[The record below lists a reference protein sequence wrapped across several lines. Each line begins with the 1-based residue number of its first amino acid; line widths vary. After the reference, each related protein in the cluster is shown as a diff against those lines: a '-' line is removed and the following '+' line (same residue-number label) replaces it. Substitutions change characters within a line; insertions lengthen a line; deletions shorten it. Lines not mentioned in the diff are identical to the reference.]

1 MNKTYRSVWNA
12 VTNTWTAAAETAK
25 SHSKGSARAARQA
38 VIAIALG
45 GAAIGGAAAAETC
58 TTEDGSSGTVDAAGV
73 CKAANDGAIGT
84 MGLIG
89 TMAADDT
96 TYVKVNSTNAG
107 ATASGA
113 NAVAIGQT
121 VVGAG
126 GSSVAVGSATT
137 ASGVHSIAIGASAK
151 NNDISDRQIAIGS
164 AAQTAGRYTTAI
176 GYQASATVEDALA
189 FGRASSATNTGA
201 VAIGASATS
210 GGTGSTA
217 IGQSAAVVSGA
228 TNAMALGVNARAAN
242 SNSTAIGA
250 DSSAAGGYSV
260 ALGRLATANNSS
272 SISIGSNSTASAD
285 YSVALGGATTS
296 GRGALVTGARSV
308 AIGTLTSAS
317 ATDAVALGYGS
328 VADRANSVSVGAGVA
343 NADGRTFTRQ
353 IVNVAAGTEDNDA
366 VNVGQMNKALSTKVD
381 DTYVKIDTSNS
392 TDAAQAGTASL
403 AIGTKTS
410 ASGTYATAFGNSALA
425 SGNNSTALGF
435 QASSAGGAAVAVG
448 NGANAS
454 GSHGVAL
461 GVNAKAS
468 HTDSVALGAGATT
481 DRDNS
486 VSVGSSTLRRQI
498 TNVADGTQPT
508 DAVNLGQMTAEF
520 TKTNNA
526 IAATN
531 VTVSSLSTGLSSTNS
546 TVAGLSTGLSSTNST
561 VAGLSTGLS
570 STVSTVAGHTKQIG
584 DLDDKLSKLESG
596 TTGLVQQANPGDDI
610 TVGAN
615 TDGTAVD
622 FSATGGTA
630 RTLKGV
636 AAGDVSATST
646 EAVNGS
652 QLHGVSDSVAKAIGG
667 GATVNPDGSISAP
680 SFTVGDGSG
689 GTKIVNSVGDAVTN
703 LDGRVTTNEGDIK
716 KLADDIG
723 SGTLGLV
730 QQAKP
735 GDDITVGAN
744 TDGNAVDFSSKT
756 GARTLKGV
764 AAGDVSATSTEA
776 INGSQLHGV
785 SDSVATAI
793 GGGAAVNPDG
803 SISAPSFTVGDGSG
817 GTKIV
822 NSVGDVVT
830 NLDGRTTTNEG
841 DIKKLADDIGSG
853 TLGLVQQA
861 KPGDDITVGAN
872 TDGNAV
878 DFSSKTGARTLKGV
892 AAGDVSATSTEA
904 VNGSQLHGVSDSV
917 ASAIGGGATVNP
929 DGSISAPSFTV
940 GDGSGGTKIVNS
952 VGDVVTNL
960 DGRVTTNEGD
970 IKKLADD
977 IGSGTLGLV
986 QQAKPGDDITVGAN
1000 TDGNAVDFS
1009 SKTGARTLKGVAA
1022 GDVSAT
1028 STEAVNGS
1036 QLHGV
1041 SDSVASAIGGG
1052 STVNPDGSIS
1062 APSFTVGDGS
1072 GGTKIVNS
1080 VGDVVTNLD
1089 GRVTTNEGDIKKL
1102 ADDIGSGTLGLVQQA
1117 KPGDDITV
1125 GANTD
1130 GNAVDFSSKTGART
1144 LKGVAAG
1151 DVSATSTEAVNGSQL
1166 HGVSDSV
1173 ASAIGGGATVNPDGS
1188 ISAPVFT
1195 VGDGSGGTKIVNSV
1209 GDVVTN
1215 LDGRVTTN
1223 EGGLKKLSEQ
1233 LESGTL
1239 GLVQQDAMTGGITVG
1254 ANTGGSVVNF
1264 AGTGGARVLSGVAN
1278 GVDDDDVVTVSQ
1290 LRATG
1295 LIDYTGKEVGAV
1307 TYDSGLNFDTVTFAG
1322 TFGTK
1327 LQRVA
1332 AGEIS
1337 ATSMDAINGSQ
1348 LFDLQEQFAKQYGE
1362 LSGQFGDLSNRFDDL
1377 SDRLGELET
1386 NPGTGGPGTGDGS
1399 TVVGEGAVASGEN
1412 SSALGEKALAS
1423 GENSSAVGQGAV
1435 ASGSNGS
1442 AIGQGSTASGSNSS
1456 AVGQGAVASGNNGS
1470 AVGQGAVASGE
1481 NGTALGQGAVAS
1493 GKDST
1498 ALGQGASATGSGS
1511 VAIGQGSVATE
1522 ANTVSFGD
1530 GTAEGNRRLVNIA
1543 DGINASDA
1551 ATKGQLDRA
1560 MESVDQRFNDTNR
1573 AINDVAKNAY
1583 AGIAAAMAMPN
1594 MTPSQPGKT
1603 VVAVGAANFKSGSA
1617 IAAGATY
1624 RSRSGNWLVNG
1635 ATSITSVGDVGV
1647 RAQVGYEF

>member
-25 SHSKGSARAARQA
+25 AHSKGSARAARQA

-45 GAAIGGAAAAETC
+45 GAAIGGAAAAEAC

-96 TYVKVNSTNAG
+96 TYVKVNSTSAA

-151 NNDISDRQIAIGS
+151 NNDTSDRQIAIGS

-176 GYQASATVEDALA
+176 GYGASATVEDALA

-201 VAIGASATS
+201 VAIGAGSTA

-228 TNAMALGVNARAAN
+228 TNAVALGMNARVAN
-242 SNSTAIGA
+242 SNSAAIGSNA
-250 DSSAAGGYSV
+250 SAAGNYSSALGTSATSTGTASMALGGNSTATGNYSV
-260 ALGRLATANNSS
+260 ALGSATGTGRAAV
-272 SISIGSNSTASAD
+272 ST
-285 YSVALGGATTS
+285 G
-296 GRGALVTGARSV
+296 TGSV
-308 AIGTLTSAS
+308 AIGTTSS
-317 ATDAVALGYGS
+317 AGANNAVALGFGS
-328 VADRANSVSVGAGVA
+328 VADRDNTVSVGAGVP
-343 NADGRTFTRQ
+343 NIDGNKFARQ

-366 VNVGQMNKALSTKVD
+366 VNVGQMKTALSTKVD

-392 TDAAQAGTASL
+392 TAAAQAGTAAL
-403 AIGTKTS
+403 AIGTNTS
-410 ASGTYATAFGNSALA
+410 ASGSYATAVGNSALA

-461 GVNAKAS
+461 GVNAGAS
-468 HTDSVALGAGATT
+468 HTDSVALGASSVT

-498 TNVADGTQPT
+498 TNVAAGTADT
-508 DAVNLGQMTAEF
+508 DAVNVAQMNAGLST
-520 TKTNNA
+520 TNAA

-531 VTVSSLSTGLSSTNS
+531 LNVSSLSTGLSSTNSTVAGLSTDLSSTNSTVAGLSTDLSTTNSTVAGLSTGLSSTNS

-570 STVSTVAGHTKQIG
+570 STNSTVAGLSTGLSSTTSTVAGHTKQIG

-596 TTGLVQQANPGDDI
+596 TTGLVQQAN
-610 TVGAN
+610 
-615 TDGTAVD
+615 
-622 FSATGGTA
+622 
-630 RTLKGV
+630 
-636 AAGDVSATST
+636 
-646 EAVNGS
+646 
-652 QLHGVSDSVAKAIGG
+652 
-667 GATVNPDGSISAP
+667 
-680 SFTVGDGSG
+680 
-689 GTKIVNSVGDAVTN
+689 
-703 LDGRVTTNEGDIK
+703 
-716 KLADDIG
+716 
-723 SGTLGLV
+723 
-730 QQAKP
+730 
-735 GDDITVGAN
+735 
-744 TDGNAVDFSSKT
+744 
-756 GARTLKGV
+756 
-764 AAGDVSATSTEA
+764 
-776 INGSQLHGV
+776 
-785 SDSVATAI
+785 
-793 GGGAAVNPDG
+793 
-803 SISAPSFTVGDGSG
+803 
-817 GTKIV
+817 
-822 NSVGDVVT
+822 
-830 NLDGRTTTNEG
+830 
-841 DIKKLADDIGSG
+841 
-853 TLGLVQQA
+853 
-861 KPGDDITVGAN
+861 PGDDITVGAN

-904 VNGSQLHGVSDSV
+904 VNGSQLHGVS
-917 ASAIGGGATVNP
+917 
-929 DGSISAPSFTV
+929 
-940 GDGSGGTKIVNS
+940 
-952 VGDVVTNL
+952 
-960 DGRVTTNEGD
+960 E
-970 IKKLADD
+970 
-977 IGSGTLGLV
+977 
-986 QQAKPGDDITVGAN
+986 
-1000 TDGNAVDFS
+1000 
-1009 SKTGARTLKGVAA
+1009 
-1022 GDVSAT
+1022 
-1028 STEAVNGS
+1028 
-1036 QLHGV
+1036 
-1041 SDSVASAIGGG
+1041 SVASAIGGG

-1173 ASAIGGGATVNPDGS
+1173 ASAIGGGAAVNPDGS

-1223 EGGLKKLSEQ
+1223 EGDIKKLADDIGSGTLGLVQQAKPGDDITVGANTDGNAVDFSSKTGVRTLKGVAAGDVSATSTEAVNGSQ
-1233 LESGTL
+1233 LHGVSDSVASAIGGGAAVNPDGSISAPVFTVGDGSGGTKIVNSVGDVVTNLDGRVTTNEGDIKKLADDIGSGTLGLVQQAKPGDDITVGANTDGNAVDFSSKTGVRTLKGVAAGDVSATSTEAVNGSQLHGVSDSVASAIGGGAAVNPDGSISAPTFTVGDGSGGTKIVNSVGDVVTNLDSRTTTNEGDIKKLADDIGSGTL

-1481 NGTALGQGAVAS
+1481 NGTALGQGAIAS

-1511 VAIGQGSVATE
+1511 VAIGQGSVASE
-1522 ANTVSFGD
+1522 ANTVSFGN
-1530 GTAEGNRRLVNIA
+1530 GTEEGNRRLVNIA

>member
-25 SHSKGSARAARQA
+25 AHSKGSARAARQA

-45 GAAIGGAAAAETC
+45 GAAIGGAAAAEAC

-73 CKAANDGAIGT
+73 CKAAGSDVVSTMGAVGTTAALDDTFIKIATTGTASVVSGTNAIAIGGGASAT
-84 MGLIG
+84 GASSLVLG
-89 TMAADDT
+89 NAA
-96 TYVKVNSTNAG
+96 S
-107 ATASGA
+107 ATSQSS
-113 NAVAIGQT
+113 VAIGNSSAAMGGNNAT
-121 VVGAG
+121 AVGAG
-126 GSSVAVGSATT
+126 ASATT
-137 ASGVHSIAIGASAK
+137 AF
-151 NNDISDRQIAIGS
+151 
-164 AAQTAGRYTTAI
+164 
-176 GYQASATVEDALA
+176 ATVL
-189 FGRASSATNTGA
+189 G
-201 VAIGASATS
+201 S
-210 GGTGSTA
+210 G
-217 IGQSAAVVSGA
+217 
-228 TNAMALGVNARAAN
+228 
-242 SNSTAIGA
+242 
-250 DSSAAGGYSV
+250 
-260 ALGRLATANNSS
+260 
-272 SISIGSNSTASAD
+272 STASANAAIVVGAQSVASGIGANVIGNNAVGSGD
-285 YSVALGGATTS
+285 RAVALGSRASATGNFSVALGGQ
-296 GRGALVTGARSV
+296 
-308 AIGTLTSAS
+308 
-317 ATDAVALGYGS
+317 S
-328 VADRANSVSVGAGVA
+328 VADRDNSVSVGSA
-343 NADGRTFTRQ
+343 TRQ
-353 IVNVAAGTEDNDA
+353 RQITNVAAGTANTDA
-366 VNVGQMNKALSTKVD
+366 VNLGQMQTALSTKVD

-392 TDAAQAGTASL
+392 TVAAQAGTAAL
-403 AIGTKTS
+403 AIGTNTS
-410 ASGTYATAFGNSALA
+410 ASGSYATAVGNSALA
-425 SGNNSTALGF
+425 NGNNSTALGF
-435 QASSAGGAAVAVG
+435 QATSSGGAAVAVG

-454 GSHGVAL
+454 SSHGVAL
-461 GVNAKAS
+461 GVNAQAS
-468 HTDSVALGAGATT
+468 HTDSVALGASSIT
-481 DRDNS
+481 DRNNS

-498 TNVADGTQPT
+498 TNVAAGTADN
-508 DAVNLGQMTAEF
+508 DAVNVAQMNSGLST
-520 TKTNNA
+520 TNAA

-531 VTVSSLSTGLSSTNS
+531 LNVSSLSTGLSSTNSTVAGLSTDLSTTNSTVAGLSTGLSSTNS

-570 STVSTVAGHTKQIG
+570 STTSTVAGHTKQIG

-596 TTGLVQQANPGDDI
+596 TTGLVQQAN
-610 TVGAN
+610 
-615 TDGTAVD
+615 
-622 FSATGGTA
+622 
-630 RTLKGV
+630 
-636 AAGDVSATST
+636 
-646 EAVNGS
+646 
-652 QLHGVSDSVAKAIGG
+652 
-667 GATVNPDGSISAP
+667 
-680 SFTVGDGSG
+680 
-689 GTKIVNSVGDAVTN
+689 
-703 LDGRVTTNEGDIK
+703 
-716 KLADDIG
+716 
-723 SGTLGLV
+723 
-730 QQAKP
+730 
-735 GDDITVGAN
+735 
-744 TDGNAVDFSSKT
+744 
-756 GARTLKGV
+756 
-764 AAGDVSATSTEA
+764 
-776 INGSQLHGV
+776 
-785 SDSVATAI
+785 
-793 GGGAAVNPDG
+793 
-803 SISAPSFTVGDGSG
+803 
-817 GTKIV
+817 
-822 NSVGDVVT
+822 
-830 NLDGRTTTNEG
+830 
-841 DIKKLADDIGSG
+841 
-853 TLGLVQQA
+853 
-861 KPGDDITVGAN
+861 PGDDITVGAN

-1009 SKTGARTLKGVAA
+1009 GKTAARTLKGVAA

-1041 SDSVASAIGGG
+1041 S
-1052 STVNPDGSIS
+1052 
-1062 APSFTVGDGS
+1062 
-1072 GGTKIVNS
+1072 
-1080 VGDVVTNLD
+1080 
-1089 GRVTTNEGDIKKL
+1089 E
-1102 ADDIGSGTLGLVQQA
+1102 
-1117 KPGDDITV
+1117 
-1125 GANTD
+1125 
-1130 GNAVDFSSKTGART
+1130 
-1144 LKGVAAG
+1144 
-1151 DVSATSTEAVNGSQL
+1151 
-1166 HGVSDSV
+1166 SV

-1188 ISAPVFT
+1188 ISAPSFT

-1264 AGTGGARVLSGVAN
+1264 ARTGGARVLSGVAN

-1481 NGTALGQGAVAS
+1481 NGTALGQGSVAS

-1522 ANTVSFGD
+1522 ANTVSFGN

>member
-45 GAAIGGAAAAETC
+45 GAAIGSAAAAEAC
-58 TTEDGSSGTVDAAGV
+58 TTADGSSGTVDAAEG
-73 CKAANDGAIGT
+73 CTAASSGTIGTIGTMGAIGT
-84 MGLIG
+84 
-89 TMAADDT
+89 TAALDDT
-96 TYVKVNSTNAG
+96 LIKVNGTTAST
-107 ATASGA
+107 ATATGA
-113 NAVAIGQT
+113 IAIGQNASADATGAAYAAVAIGT
-121 VVGAG
+121 NANASGNALAVGAG
-126 GSSVAVGSATT
+126 SRAVSRGVAIGGAASAT
-137 ASGVHSIAIGASAK
+137 A
-151 NNDISDRQIAIGS
+151 NR
-164 AAQTAGRYTTAI
+164 TTAI
-176 GYQASATVEDALA
+176 GYITTASGDSAIAIGSLATATGANSTAIGTSALA
-189 FGRASSATNTGA
+189 AVDNATALGTGSTA
-201 VAIGASATS
+201 

-217 IGQSAAVVSGA
+217 IGQAAAVVSGA
-228 TNAMALGVNARAAN
+228 NNAIALGMNARVAN
-242 SNSTAIGA
+242 SNSAAIGSNA
-250 DSSAAGGYSV
+250 SAAGNYSSALGTSATSTGSASMALGGNSTATGSYSV
-260 ALGRLATANNSS
+260 A
-272 SISIGSNSTASAD
+272 IGSATGVGRAA
-285 YSVALGGATTS
+285 VA
-296 GRGALVTGARSV
+296 TGTGSV
-308 AIGTLTSAS
+308 AIGTTAS
-317 ATDAVALGYGS
+317 AGANNAVALGFGT
-328 VADRANSVSVGAGVA
+328 VADRANTVSVGAGVP
-343 NADGRTFTRQ
+343 NIDGNTFTRQ

-366 VNVGQMNKALSTKVD
+366 VNVGQMNAGLST
-381 DTYVKIDTSNS
+381 T
-392 TDAAQAGTASL
+392 
-403 AIGTKTS
+403 
-410 ASGTYATAFGNSALA
+410 
-425 SGNNSTALGF
+425 
-435 QASSAGGAAVAVG
+435 
-448 NGANAS
+448 NA
-454 GSHGVAL
+454 
-461 GVNAKAS
+461 
-468 HTDSVALGAGATT
+468 
-481 DRDNS
+481 
-486 VSVGSSTLRRQI
+486 
-498 TNVADGTQPT
+498 
-508 DAVNLGQMTAEF
+508 
-520 TKTNNA
+520 A

-531 VTVSSLSTGLSSTNS
+531 LNVSSLSTGLSSTNS

-570 STVSTVAGHTKQIG
+570 STNSAVAGLSTGLSSTNSTVAGLSTGLSSTSSTVAGLSTGLSSTSSTVAGLSTGLSSTSSTVAGLSTGLSSTNSTVAGLSTGLSSTTSTVASHTTQIG

-596 TTGLVQQANPGDDI
+596 TSGLVQQVNPGDDI

-615 TDGTAVD
+615 TDGNAVN
-622 FSATGGTA
+622 FSSKTGA
-630 RTLKGV
+630 RKLAGV

-652 QLHGVSDSVAKAIGG
+652 QLHGVSDSVASAIGG
-667 GATVNPDGSISAP
+667 NSKVNPDGSISAP

-689 GTKIVNSVGDAVTN
+689 GTKIVNSVGDVVTN

-730 QQAKP
+730 QQANP

-744 TDGNAVDFSSKT
+744 TDGNTVNFSSKT
-756 GARTLKGV
+756 GARKLAGV

-776 INGSQLHGV
+776 VNGSQLHGV
-785 SDSVATAI
+785 SDSVASAI
-793 GGGAAVNPDG
+793 GGGTTVNPDG

-861 KPGDDITVGAN
+861 NPGDDITVGAN
-872 TDGNAV
+872 ADGNTV
-878 DFSSKTGARTLKGV
+878 NFSSKTGARKLAGV

-917 ASAIGGGATVNP
+917 ASAIGGGTTVNP

-952 VGDVVTNL
+952 VADVVTNL
-960 DGRVTTNEGD
+960 DGRVTTNEGG

-986 QQAKPGDDITVGAN
+986 QQANPGDDITVGAN
-1000 TDGNAVDFS
+1000 TDGNAVNFS
-1009 SKTGARTLKGVAA
+1009 SKTGARKLAGVAA

-1036 QLHGV
+1036 QLHDV
-1041 SDSVASAIGGG
+1041 SDSVAAAIGGN
-1052 STVNPDGSIS
+1052 SKVNSDGSIS
-1062 APSFTVGDGS
+1062 APSFTVGDGG

-1080 VGDVVTNLD
+1080 VGDAVTNLD
-1089 GRVTTNEGDIKKL
+1089 GRM
-1102 ADDIGSGTLGLVQQA
+1102 
-1117 KPGDDITV
+1117 
-1125 GANTD
+1125 
-1130 GNAVDFSSKTGART
+1130 
-1144 LKGVAAG
+1144 
-1151 DVSATSTEAVNGSQL
+1151 
-1166 HGVSDSV
+1166 
-1173 ASAIGGGATVNPDGS
+1173 
-1188 ISAPVFT
+1188 
-1195 VGDGSGGTKIVNSV
+1195 
-1209 GDVVTN
+1209 
-1215 LDGRVTTN
+1215 TTN

-1233 LESGTL
+1233 FESGTL
-1239 GLVQQDAMTGGITVG
+1239 GLVQQNPTTGGITVG

-1264 AGTGGARVLSGVAN
+1264 AGAGGALRTLTGVAN
-1278 GVDDDDVVTVSQ
+1278 GVEEDDVVTVSQ

-1307 TYDSGLNFDTVTFAG
+1307 TYDLGLSFDTVTFAG
-1322 TFGTK
+1322 SNGTLLSNVK
-1327 LQRVA
+1327 AGVA
-1332 AGEIS
+1332 D
-1337 ATSMDAINGSQ
+1337 MDAVNVSQ
-1348 LFDLQEQFAKQYGE
+1348 LNALQQQFADQYAR
-1362 LSGQFGDLSNRFDDL
+1362 LDGQFGDLSNRFDDL

-1386 NPGTGGPGTGDGS
+1386 NPGTGGPGTGGGS

-1412 SSALGEKALAS
+1412 SSAIGDSALAS

-1470 AVGQGAVASGE
+1470 AIGQGSVASGE
-1481 NGTALGQGAVAS
+1481 NGTAVGQGAVAS

-1530 GTAEGNRRLVNIA
+1530 GTADGNRRLVNIA

-1624 RSRSGNWLVNG
+1624 RSRNGSWLVNG

>member
-25 SHSKGSARAARQA
+25 AHSKGSARAARQA

-45 GAAIGGAAAAETC
+45 GAAIGGAAAAEAC
-58 TTEDGSSGTVDAAGV
+58 TTEDGSSGTVNAAGV
-73 CKAANDGAIGT
+73 CKAAGSDVVSTMGAVGTTAALDDTFIKIATTGTASVVSGTNAIAIGGGASAT
-84 MGLIG
+84 GASSLALGNATTATSSSSVAIG
-89 TMAADDT
+89 
-96 TYVKVNSTNAG
+96 NS
-107 ATASGA
+107 
-113 NAVAIGQT
+113 AVAIGGNNAT
-121 VVGAG
+121 AVGAG
-126 GSSVAVGSATT
+126 ASATT
-137 ASGVHSIAIGASAK
+137 AWATVLGSASTASGNAAIVVGAQSVASGVGANVIGNNAVASG
-151 NNDISDRQIAIGS
+151 DRAVALGS
-164 AAQTAGRYTTAI
+164 R
-176 GYQASATVEDALA
+176 ASATGD
-189 FGRASSATNTGA
+189 F
-201 VAIGASATS
+201 
-210 GGTGSTA
+210 
-217 IGQSAAVVSGA
+217 
-228 TNAMALGVNARAAN
+228 
-242 SNSTAIGA
+242 
-250 DSSAAGGYSV
+250 
-260 ALGRLATANNSS
+260 
-272 SISIGSNSTASAD
+272 
-285 YSVALGGATTS
+285 SVALGGQ
-296 GRGALVTGARSV
+296 
-308 AIGTLTSAS
+308 
-317 ATDAVALGYGS
+317 S
-328 VADRANSVSVGAGVA
+328 VADRDNSVSVGSATRQRQITNV
-343 NADGRTFTRQ
+343 ADGTANT
-353 IVNVAAGTEDNDA
+353 DA
-366 VNVGQMNKALSTKVD
+366 VNLGQMQTALSTKVD

-392 TDAAQAGTASL
+392 TVAAQAGTAAL
-403 AIGTKTS
+403 AIGTNTS
-410 ASGTYATAFGNSALA
+410 ASGSYATAVGNSALA
-425 SGNNSTALGF
+425 NGNNSTALGF
-435 QASSAGGAAVAVG
+435 QATSSGGAAVAVG

-454 GSHGVAL
+454 SSHGVAL
-461 GVNAKAS
+461 GVNAQAS
-468 HTDSVALGAGATT
+468 HTDSVALGASSIT
-481 DRDNS
+481 DRNNS

-498 TNVADGTQPT
+498 TNVAAGTADN
-508 DAVNLGQMTAEF
+508 DAVNVAQMNSGLST
-520 TKTNNA
+520 TNAA

-531 VTVSSLSTGLSSTNS
+531 LNVSSLSTGLSSTNSTVAGLSTDLSTTNS

-615 TDGTAVD
+615 TDGNAVD
-622 FSATGGTA
+622 FSSKTGA

-652 QLHGVSDSVAKAIGG
+652 QLHGVSDSVASAIGG

-680 SFTVGDGSG
+680 SFAVGDGSG
-689 GTKIVNSVGDAVTN
+689 GTKIVNSVGEVVTN

-776 INGSQLHGV
+776 VNGSQLHGV
-785 SDSVATAI
+785 SDSVASAIGGGAAVNPDGSISAPVFTVGDGSGGTKIVNSVGEVVTNLDGRVTTNEGDIKKLADDIGSGTLGLVQQAKPGDDITVGANTDGNAVDFSSKTGARTLKGVAAGDVSATSTEAVNGSQLHGVSDSVASAI

-892 AAGDVSATSTEA
+892 AGGDVSATSTEA

-917 ASAIGGGATVNP
+917 ASAIGGGA
-929 DGSISAPSFTV
+929 A
-940 GDGSGGTKIVNS
+940 
-952 VGDVVTNL
+952 
-960 DGRVTTNEGD
+960 
-970 IKKLADD
+970 
-977 IGSGTLGLV
+977 
-986 QQAKPGDDITVGAN
+986 
-1000 TDGNAVDFS
+1000 
-1009 SKTGARTLKGVAA
+1009 
-1022 GDVSAT
+1022 
-1028 STEAVNGS
+1028 
-1036 QLHGV
+1036 
-1041 SDSVASAIGGG
+1041 
-1052 STVNPDGSIS
+1052 
-1062 APSFTVGDGS
+1062 
-1072 GGTKIVNS
+1072 
-1080 VGDVVTNLD
+1080 
-1089 GRVTTNEGDIKKL
+1089 
-1102 ADDIGSGTLGLVQQA
+1102 
-1117 KPGDDITV
+1117 
-1125 GANTD
+1125 
-1130 GNAVDFSSKTGART
+1130 
-1144 LKGVAAG
+1144 
-1151 DVSATSTEAVNGSQL
+1151 
-1166 HGVSDSV
+1166 
-1173 ASAIGGGATVNPDGS
+1173 VNPDGS

-1481 NGTALGQGAVAS
+1481 NGTALGQGAIAS

-1511 VAIGQGSVATE
+1511 VAIGQGSVASE
-1522 ANTVSFGD
+1522 ANTVSFGN
-1530 GTAEGNRRLVNIA
+1530 GTEEGNRRLVNIA

>member
-45 GAAIGGAAAAETC
+45 GAAIGSAAAAEAC
-58 TTEDGSSGTVDAAGV
+58 TTADGSSGTVDAAGV
-73 CKAANDGAIGT
+73 CTAAGGGAIGM
-84 MGLIG
+84 MGTVG
-89 TMAADDT
+89 TMATDDT
-96 TYVKVNSTNAG
+96 TFVKVN
-107 ATASGA
+107 ATANPASATGA
-113 NAVAIGQT
+113 NAIAIGQT
-121 VVGAG
+121 VTSAG
-126 GSSVAVGSATT
+126 SSSVAIGSNTT
-137 ASGVHSIAIGASAK
+137 ASGLHSVALGAGAK
-151 NNDISDRQIAIGS
+151 NADASDRQIAIGGQ
-164 AAQTAGRYTTAI
+164 AQTTGRYTIAM
-176 GYQASATVEDALA
+176 GYLASATVEDALA

-201 VAIGASATS
+201 VAIGATATS

-217 IGQSAAVVSGA
+217 IGQSAAIANGA
-228 TNAMALGVNARAAN
+228 NNAVALGMNARVAN
-242 SNSTAIGA
+242 SNSAAIGSNA
-250 DSSAAGGYSV
+250 SASSNYSTAFGTSATSTGTASMALGGNSTATGNYSV
-260 ALGRLATANNSS
+260 A
-272 SISIGSNSTASAD
+272 IGSAIGTGRAA
-285 YSVALGGATTS
+285 VA
-296 GRGALVTGARSV
+296 TGTGSV
-308 AIGTLTSAS
+308 AIGTTSS
-317 ATDAVALGYGS
+317 AGANNAVALGFGT
-328 VADRANSVSVGAGVA
+328 VADRDNTVSVGAGVP
-343 NADGRTFTRQ
+343 NIDGNKFTRQ

-366 VNVGQMNKALSTKVD
+366 VNVGQMKTELSTKVD

-392 TDAAQAGTASL
+392 TVAAQAGTAAL
-403 AIGTKTS
+403 AIGTNTS
-410 ASGTYATAFGNSALA
+410 ASGSYATAVGNSALA

-461 GVNAKAS
+461 GVNASAS
-468 HTDSVALGAGATT
+468 HTDSVALGAGAAT
-481 DRDNS
+481 DRNNS
-486 VSVGSSTLRRQI
+486 VSVGSSALRRQI
-498 TNVADGTQPT
+498 TNVAAGTQDT

-531 VTVSSLSTGLSSTNS
+531 LTVSSLSTGLSTTSNTVAGLSTGLSATNSTVAGLSTGLSSTNGTVAGLSTGLSATNSTVAGLSTGLSSTNS

-570 STVSTVAGHTKQIG
+570 STNSAVAGLSTGLSSTNSTVAGHTSQIS
-584 DLDDKLSKLESG
+584 DIDDKLSKLESG
-596 TTGLVQQANPGDDI
+596 TSGLVQQANPGDDI

-615 TDGTAVD
+615 TGGNAVD

-636 AAGDVSATST
+636 AAGDVSAAST

-652 QLHGVSDSVAKAIGG
+652 QLHGVSDSVAQAIGG
-667 GATVNPDGSISAP
+667 S
-680 SFTVGDGSG
+680 
-689 GTKIVNSVGDAVTN
+689 SV
-703 LDGRVTTNEGDIK
+703 
-716 KLADDIG
+716 
-723 SGTLGLV
+723 
-730 QQAKP
+730 
-735 GDDITVGAN
+735 
-744 TDGNAVDFSSKT
+744 
-756 GARTLKGV
+756 
-764 AAGDVSATSTEA
+764 
-776 INGSQLHGV
+776 
-785 SDSVATAI
+785 
-793 GGGAAVNPDG
+793 VNPDG

-853 TLGLVQQA
+853 TLGLVQQP

-878 DFSSKTGARTLKGV
+878 NFSSKTGARTLKGV

-904 VNGSQLHGVSDSV
+904 VNGAQLHGVSDSV
-917 ASAIGGGATVNP
+917 AAAIGGNSKVNS

-960 DGRVTTNEGD
+960 DGRTTTNEGD

-986 QQAKPGDDITVGAN
+986 QQANPGDDITVGAN
-1000 TDGNAVDFS
+1000 TDGNAVNFS
-1009 SKTGARTLKGVAA
+1009 SKTGARKLAGVAA

-1041 SDSVASAIGGG
+1041 SDSVAAAIGGN
-1052 STVNPDGSIS
+1052 SKVNSDGSIS

-1089 GRVTTNEGDIKKL
+1089 GRTTTNEGDIKKL
-1102 ADDIGSGTLGLVQQA
+1102 ADDIGSGTLGLVRQA
-1117 KPGDDITV
+1117 NPGDDITV

-1130 GNAVDFSSKTGART
+1130 GNAVNFSSKTGARK
-1144 LKGVAAG
+1144 LAGVAAG

-1173 ASAIGGGATVNPDGS
+1173 AAAIGGNSKVNSDGS
-1188 ISAPVFT
+1188 ISAPSFT

-1209 GDVVTN
+1209 GDAVTN
-1215 LDGRVTTN
+1215 LDGRMTTN

-1233 LESGTL
+1233 FESGTL
-1239 GLVQQDAMTGGITVG
+1239 GLVQQNPTTGGITVG

-1264 AGTGGARVLSGVAN
+1264 TGTGGARVLSGVAN

-1399 TVVGEGAVASGEN
+1399 TVVGEGAVATGEN
-1412 SSALGEKALAS
+1412 SSAIGDSALAS

-1470 AVGQGAVASGE
+1470 AIGQGSVASGE

-1511 VAIGQGSVATE
+1511 VAIGQGSVAAE
-1522 ANTVSFGD
+1522 ANTVSFGN
-1530 GTAEGNRRLVNIA
+1530 GTEEGNRRLVNIA

>member
-1 MNKTYRSVWNA
+1 MS
-12 VTNTWTAAAETAK
+12 E
-25 SHSKGSARAARQA
+25 ARAN
-38 VIAIALG
+38 G
-45 GAAIGGAAAAETC
+45 
-58 TTEDGSSGTVDAAGV
+58 
-73 CKAANDGAIGT
+73 
-84 MGLIG
+84 
-89 TMAADDT
+89 
-96 TYVKVNSTNAG
+96 
-107 ATASGA
+107 
-113 NAVAIGQT
+113 
-121 VVGAG
+121 
-126 GSSVAVGSATT
+126 
-137 ASGVHSIAIGASAK
+137 
-151 NNDISDRQIAIGS
+151 
-164 AAQTAGRYTTAI
+164 
-176 GYQASATVEDALA
+176 
-189 FGRASSATNTGA
+189 
-201 VAIGASATS
+201 
-210 GGTGSTA
+210 
-217 IGQSAAVVSGA
+217 
-228 TNAMALGVNARAAN
+228 
-242 SNSTAIGA
+242 
-250 DSSAAGGYSV
+250 SV
-260 ALGRLATANNSS
+260 ALGDSS
-272 SISIGSNSTASAD
+272 
-285 YSVALGGATTS
+285 L
-296 GRGALVTGARSV
+296 
-308 AIGTLTSAS
+308 
-317 ATDAVALGYGS
+317 
-328 VADRANSVSVGAGVA
+328 ADRANTVSVGAV
-343 NADGRTFTRQ
+343 NNRDGRSFTRQ

-366 VNVGQMNKALSTKVD
+366 VNVGQMKTALSTKVD

-392 TDAAQAGTASL
+392 TAAAQAGTAAL
-403 AIGTKTS
+403 AIGTNTS
-410 ASGTYATAFGNSALA
+410 ASGSYATAVGNSARA

-461 GVNAKAS
+461 GVNAGAS
-468 HTDSVALGAGATT
+468 HTDSVALGASSVT

-498 TNVADGTQPT
+498 TNVAAGTADT
-508 DAVNLGQMTAEF
+508 DAVNVAQMNAGLST
-520 TKTNNA
+520 TNAA

-531 VTVSSLSTGLSSTNS
+531 LNVSSLSTGLSSTNS

-561 VAGLSTGLS
+561 VAGLSTSLSSTNSTVAGLSTDLSTTNSTVAGLSTGLSSTNNTVAGLSTGLS

-584 DLDDKLSKLESG
+584 DIDDKLSKLESG
-596 TTGLVQQANPGDDI
+596 TTGLVQQAN
-610 TVGAN
+610 
-615 TDGTAVD
+615 
-622 FSATGGTA
+622 
-630 RTLKGV
+630 
-636 AAGDVSATST
+636 
-646 EAVNGS
+646 
-652 QLHGVSDSVAKAIGG
+652 
-667 GATVNPDGSISAP
+667 
-680 SFTVGDGSG
+680 
-689 GTKIVNSVGDAVTN
+689 
-703 LDGRVTTNEGDIK
+703 
-716 KLADDIG
+716 
-723 SGTLGLV
+723 
-730 QQAKP
+730 P

-776 INGSQLHGV
+776 VNGSQLHGV
-785 SDSVATAI
+785 SESVASAI
-793 GGGAAVNPDG
+793 GGGSTVNPDG
-803 SISAPSFTVGDGSG
+803 SISAPSFAVGDGSG

-822 NSVGDVVT
+822 NSVGEVVT
-830 NLDGRTTTNEG
+830 NLDGRVTTNEG

-1000 TDGNAVDFS
+1000 TDGNAVNFS

-1052 STVNPDGSIS
+1052 ATVNPDGSIS

-1130 GNAVDFSSKTGART
+1130 GNAVNFSSKTGART

-1188 ISAPVFT
+1188 ISAPSFT

>member
-25 SHSKGSARAARQA
+25 AHSKGSARAARQA

-58 TTEDGSSGTVDAAGV
+58 TTENGSSGTVDAAGV
-73 CKAANDGAIGT
+73 CKAANDGAFGT

-151 NNDISDRQIAIGS
+151 NNDTSDRQIAIGS

-176 GYQASATVEDALA
+176 GYGASATVEDALA

-201 VAIGASATS
+201 VAIGASSTA
-210 GGTGSTA
+210 GGSGSTA
-217 IGQSAAVVSGA
+217 IGQSASVVSGA
-228 TNAMALGVNARAAN
+228 TNA
-242 SNSTAIGA
+242 
-250 DSSAAGGYSV
+250 V
-260 ALGRLATANNSS
+260 ALGMNARVANSYSAAIGSNAFASNNYSNALGASASSTGLASMAL
-272 SISIGSNSTASAD
+272 GSNSTATGN
-285 YSVALGGATTS
+285 YSVAIGSATGT
-296 GRGALVTGARSV
+296 GRAAVSTGTGSV
-308 AIGTLTSAS
+308 AIGTTSS
-317 ATDAVALGYGS
+317 AGANNAVALGFGT
-328 VADRANSVSVGAGVA
+328 VADRANTVSVGAGVP
-343 NADGRTFTRQ
+343 NIDGSTFTRQ

-366 VNVGQMNKALSTKVD
+366 VNVGQMNTALSTKVD
-381 DTYVKIDTSNS
+381 DTYFKVNS
-392 TDAAQAGTASL
+392 TGDAATATGTNAIAIGNSASATGSSSVAVGANAGATGGNNATALGSSASAASPWTTAVGSL
-403 AIGTKTS
+403 AIADGASATAIGAQAHATGRRSMAIGVTSS
-410 ASGTYATAFGNSALA
+410 ASGDQAVAIGFGALA
-425 SGNNSTALGF
+425 
-435 QASSAGGAAVAVG
+435 
-448 NGANAS
+448 
-454 GSHGVAL
+454 
-461 GVNAKAS
+461 
-468 HTDSVALGAGATT
+468 
-481 DRDNS
+481 DRDFT
-486 VSVGSSTLRRQI
+486 VSVGSATQQRQI
-498 TNVADGTQPT
+498 TNVAAGTEAN
-508 DAVNLGQMTAEF
+508 DAVNVAQMNAGLST
-520 TKTNNA
+520 TNAA

-531 VTVSSLSTGLSSTNS
+531 LNVSSLSTGLSSTNSTVAGLSTGLSSTNSTVAGLSTGLSSTNSTVAGLSTGLSSTNS

-596 TTGLVQQANPGDDI
+596 TTGLVQQAN
-610 TVGAN
+610 
-615 TDGTAVD
+615 
-622 FSATGGTA
+622 
-630 RTLKGV
+630 
-636 AAGDVSATST
+636 
-646 EAVNGS
+646 
-652 QLHGVSDSVAKAIGG
+652 
-667 GATVNPDGSISAP
+667 
-680 SFTVGDGSG
+680 
-689 GTKIVNSVGDAVTN
+689 
-703 LDGRVTTNEGDIK
+703 
-716 KLADDIG
+716 
-723 SGTLGLV
+723 
-730 QQAKP
+730 
-735 GDDITVGAN
+735 
-744 TDGNAVDFSSKT
+744 
-756 GARTLKGV
+756 
-764 AAGDVSATSTEA
+764 
-776 INGSQLHGV
+776 
-785 SDSVATAI
+785 
-793 GGGAAVNPDG
+793 
-803 SISAPSFTVGDGSG
+803 
-817 GTKIV
+817 
-822 NSVGDVVT
+822 
-830 NLDGRTTTNEG
+830 
-841 DIKKLADDIGSG
+841 
-853 TLGLVQQA
+853 
-861 KPGDDITVGAN
+861 PGDDITVGAN

-1052 STVNPDGSIS
+1052 AAVNPDGSIS

-1188 ISAPVFT
+1188 ISAPAFTVGDGSGGTKIVNSVGDVVTNLDGRTTTNEGDIKKLADDIGSGTLGLVQQAKPGDDITVGANTDGNAVDFSSKTGARTLKGVAAGDVSATSTEAVNGSQLHGVSESVASAIGGGATVNPDGSISAPSFT

>member
-12 VTNTWTAAAETAK
+12 VTNTWTAVAETAK
-25 SHSKGSARAARQA
+25 AHSKGSARAARQA

-45 GAAIGGAAAAETC
+45 GAAIGGAAAAEAC

-96 TYVKVNSTNAG
+96 TYVKVNSTSAA

-126 GSSVAVGSATT
+126 SSSVAVGSATT

-151 NNDISDRQIAIGS
+151 NNDTSDRQIAIGS

-176 GYQASATVEDALA
+176 GYGASATVEDALA

-201 VAIGASATS
+201 VAIGASSTA
-210 GGTGSTA
+210 GGSGSTA

-228 TNAMALGVNARAAN
+228 TNAVALGMNARVAN
-242 SNSTAIGA
+242 SNSAAIGPNA
-250 DSSAAGGYSV
+250 SAAGNYSSALGTSATSTGTASMALGGNSTATGNYSV
-260 ALGRLATANNSS
+260 ALGSATGTGRAAV
-272 SISIGSNSTASAD
+272 ST
-285 YSVALGGATTS
+285 G
-296 GRGALVTGARSV
+296 TGSV
-308 AIGTLTSAS
+308 AIGTTSS
-317 ATDAVALGYGS
+317 AGANNAVALGFGS
-328 VADRANSVSVGAGVA
+328 VADRDNTVSVGAGVP
-343 NADGRTFTRQ
+343 NIDGNKFTRQ

-366 VNVGQMNKALSTKVD
+366 VNVGQMKTALSTKVD

-392 TDAAQAGTASL
+392 TAAAQAGTAAL
-403 AIGTKTS
+403 AIGTNTS
-410 ASGTYATAFGNSALA
+410 ASGSYATAVGNSALA

-461 GVNAKAS
+461 GVNAGAS
-468 HTDSVALGAGATT
+468 HTDSVALGASSVT

-498 TNVADGTQPT
+498 TNVAAGTADT
-508 DAVNLGQMTAEF
+508 DAVNVAQMNAGLST
-520 TKTNNA
+520 TNAA

-531 VTVSSLSTGLSSTNS
+531 LNVSSLSTGLSSTNSTVAGLSTDLSSTNSTVAGLSTDLSTTNS

-570 STVSTVAGHTKQIG
+570 STSSTVAGLSTALSSTNSTVAGLSTGLSSTTSTVAGHTKQIG

-615 TDGTAVD
+615 TDGNAVD
-622 FSATGGTA
+622 FSSKTGA

-646 EAVNGS
+646 AAVNGS
-652 QLHGVSDSVAKAIGG
+652 QLHGVSDSVASAIGG
-667 GATVNPDGSISAP
+667 GAAVNPDGSISAP

-689 GTKIVNSVGDAVTN
+689 GTKIVNSVGDVVTN

-756 GARTLKGV
+756 GV
-764 AAGDVSATSTEA
+764 
-776 INGSQLHGV
+776 
-785 SDSVATAI
+785 
-793 GGGAAVNPDG
+793 
-803 SISAPSFTVGDGSG
+803 
-817 GTKIV
+817 
-822 NSVGDVVT
+822 
-830 NLDGRTTTNEG
+830 
-841 DIKKLADDIGSG
+841 
-853 TLGLVQQA
+853 
-861 KPGDDITVGAN
+861 
-872 TDGNAV
+872 
-878 DFSSKTGARTLKGV
+878 RTLKGV

-917 ASAIGGGATVNP
+917 ASAIGGGAAVNP

-1028 STEAVNGS
+1028 STAAVNGS

-1052 STVNPDGSIS
+1052 AAVNPDGSIS

-1089 GRVTTNEGDIKKL
+1089 SRTTTNEGDIKKL
-1102 ADDIGSGTLGLVQQA
+1102 ADDIG
-1117 KPGDDITV
+1117 
-1125 GANTD
+1125 
-1130 GNAVDFSSKTGART
+1130 
-1144 LKGVAAG
+1144 
-1151 DVSATSTEAVNGSQL
+1151 
-1166 HGVSDSV
+1166 
-1173 ASAIGGGATVNPDGS
+1173 
-1188 ISAPVFT
+1188 
-1195 VGDGSGGTKIVNSV
+1195 
-1209 GDVVTN
+1209 
-1215 LDGRVTTN
+1215 
-1223 EGGLKKLSEQ
+1223 
-1233 LESGTL
+1233 SGTL

-1278 GVDDDDVVTVSQ
+1278 GVGDDDVVTVSQ

-1435 ASGSNGS
+1435 ASGGNGS

-1481 NGTALGQGAVAS
+1481 NGTALGQGAIAS

>member
-25 SHSKGSARAARQA
+25 AHSKGSARAARQA

-45 GAAIGGAAAAETC
+45 GAAIGGAAAAEAC

-73 CKAANDGAIGT
+73 CKAAGSDVVSTMGAVGTTAALDDTFIKIATTGTASVVSGTNAIAIGGGASAT
-84 MGLIG
+84 GASSLALGNATTATSSSSVAIG
-89 TMAADDT
+89 
-96 TYVKVNSTNAG
+96 NS
-107 ATASGA
+107 
-113 NAVAIGQT
+113 AVAIGGNNAT
-121 VVGAG
+121 AVGAG
-126 GSSVAVGSATT
+126 ASATT
-137 ASGVHSIAIGASAK
+137 AWATVLGSASTASGNAAIVVGVQSVASGVGANVIGNNAVASG
-151 NNDISDRQIAIGS
+151 DRAVALGS
-164 AAQTAGRYTTAI
+164 R
-176 GYQASATVEDALA
+176 ASATGD
-189 FGRASSATNTGA
+189 F
-201 VAIGASATS
+201 
-210 GGTGSTA
+210 
-217 IGQSAAVVSGA
+217 
-228 TNAMALGVNARAAN
+228 
-242 SNSTAIGA
+242 
-250 DSSAAGGYSV
+250 
-260 ALGRLATANNSS
+260 
-272 SISIGSNSTASAD
+272 
-285 YSVALGGATTS
+285 SVALGGQ
-296 GRGALVTGARSV
+296 
-308 AIGTLTSAS
+308 
-317 ATDAVALGYGS
+317 S
-328 VADRANSVSVGAGVA
+328 VADRDNSVSVGSATRQRQITNV
-343 NADGRTFTRQ
+343 ADGTANT
-353 IVNVAAGTEDNDA
+353 DA
-366 VNVGQMNKALSTKVD
+366 VNLGQMQTALSTKVD

-392 TDAAQAGTASL
+392 TVAAQAGTAAL
-403 AIGTKTS
+403 AIGTNTS
-410 ASGTYATAFGNSALA
+410 ASGSYATAVGNSALA
-425 SGNNSTALGF
+425 NGNNSTALGF
-435 QASSAGGAAVAVG
+435 QATSSGGAAVAVG

-454 GSHGVAL
+454 SSHGVAL
-461 GVNAKAS
+461 GVNAQAS
-468 HTDSVALGAGATT
+468 HTDSVALGASSIT
-481 DRDNS
+481 DRNNS

-498 TNVADGTQPT
+498 TNVAAGTADN
-508 DAVNLGQMTAEF
+508 DAVNVAQMNSGLST
-520 TKTNNA
+520 TNAA

-531 VTVSSLSTGLSSTNS
+531 LNVSSLSTGLSSTNSTVAGLSTDLSTTNSTVAGLSTGLSSTNS

-615 TDGTAVD
+615 TDGNAVD
-622 FSATGGTA
+622 FSSKTGA

-652 QLHGVSDSVAKAIGG
+652 QLHGVSDSVASAIGG

-680 SFTVGDGSG
+680 SFAVGDGSG
-689 GTKIVNSVGDAVTN
+689 GTKIVNSVG
-703 LDGRVTTNEGDIK
+703 E
-716 KLADDIG
+716 
-723 SGTLGLV
+723 
-730 QQAKP
+730 
-735 GDDITVGAN
+735 
-744 TDGNAVDFSSKT
+744 
-756 GARTLKGV
+756 
-764 AAGDVSATSTEA
+764 
-776 INGSQLHGV
+776 
-785 SDSVATAI
+785 
-793 GGGAAVNPDG
+793 
-803 SISAPSFTVGDGSG
+803 
-817 GTKIV
+817 
-822 NSVGDVVT
+822 VVT

-904 VNGSQLHGVSDSV
+904 VNGSQLHGVSESV
-917 ASAIGGGATVNP
+917 ASAIGGGAAVNP
-929 DGSISAPSFTV
+929 DGSISAPVFTVGDGSGGTKIVNSVGDVVTNLDGRVTTNEGDIKKLADDIGSGTLGLVQQAKPGDDITVGANTDGNAVNFSSKTGARTLKGVAAGDVSATSTEAVNGSQLHGVSESVASAIGGGAAVNPDGSISAPVFTV

-1009 SKTGARTLKGVAA
+1009 SKTGV
-1022 GDVSAT
+1022 
-1028 STEAVNGS
+1028 
-1036 QLHGV
+1036 
-1041 SDSVASAIGGG
+1041 
-1052 STVNPDGSIS
+1052 
-1062 APSFTVGDGS
+1062 
-1072 GGTKIVNS
+1072 
-1080 VGDVVTNLD
+1080 
-1089 GRVTTNEGDIKKL
+1089 
-1102 ADDIGSGTLGLVQQA
+1102 
-1117 KPGDDITV
+1117 
-1125 GANTD
+1125 
-1130 GNAVDFSSKTGART
+1130 RT

-1173 ASAIGGGATVNPDGS
+1173 ASAIGGGAAVNPDGS

-1456 AVGQGAVASGNNGS
+1456 AIGQGAVASGNNGS

-1481 NGTALGQGAVAS
+1481 NGTALGQGAIAS

-1511 VAIGQGSVATE
+1511 VAIGQGSVASE
-1522 ANTVSFGD
+1522 ANTVSFGN
-1530 GTAEGNRRLVNIA
+1530 GTEEGNRRLVNIA

>member
-25 SHSKGSARAARQA
+25 AHSKGSARAARQA

-45 GAAIGGAAAAETC
+45 GAAIGGAAAAEAC

-73 CKAANDGAIGT
+73 CKAAGDGAIGM
-84 MGLIG
+84 MGTVG
-89 TMAADDT
+89 TMATDDT
-96 TYVKVNSTNAG
+96 TFVKVN
-107 ATASGA
+107 ATANPASATGA
-113 NAVAIGQT
+113 NAIAIGQT
-121 VVGAG
+121 VTSAG
-126 GSSVAVGSATT
+126 SSSVAIGSNTT
-137 ASGVHSIAIGASAK
+137 ASGLHSVALGAGAK
-151 NNDISDRQIAIGS
+151 NADASDRQIAIGGQ
-164 AAQTAGRYTTAI
+164 AQTAGKYTIAM
-176 GYQASATVEDALA
+176 GYLASATVEDALA
-189 FGRASSATNTGA
+189 FGRASSATSTGA
-201 VAIGASATS
+201 VAIGAAATS

-217 IGQSAAVVSGA
+217 IGQSAAVVSSA
-228 TNAMALGVNARAAN
+228 TNAVALGMNARVANSYSAAIGSNASAAGNYSSALGTSATSTGTASMALGG
-242 SNSTAIGA
+242 NSTATGN
-250 DSSAAGGYSV
+250 YSV
-260 ALGRLATANNSS
+260 A
-272 SISIGSNSTASAD
+272 IGSATGMGRAA
-285 YSVALGGATTS
+285 VATGTS
-296 GRGALVTGARSV
+296 SV
-308 AIGTLTSAS
+308 AIGTTSS
-317 ATDAVALGYGS
+317 AGANNAVALGFGT
-328 VADRANSVSVGAGVA
+328 VADRDNTVSVGAGVP
-343 NADGRTFTRQ
+343 NIDGNKFTRQ

-366 VNVGQMNKALSTKVD
+366 VNVGQMKTALSTKVD

-392 TDAAQAGTASL
+392 TAAAQAGTAAL
-403 AIGTKTS
+403 AIGTNTS
-410 ASGTYATAFGNSALA
+410 ASGSYATAVGNSARA

-461 GVNAKAS
+461 GVNAGAS
-468 HTDSVALGAGATT
+468 HTDSVALGASSVT

-498 TNVADGTQPT
+498 TNVAAGTADT
-508 DAVNLGQMTAEF
+508 DAVNVAQMNAGLST
-520 TKTNNA
+520 TNAA

-531 VTVSSLSTGLSSTNS
+531 LNVSSLSTGLSSTNSTVAGLSTGLSSTNSTVAGLSTGLSSTNSTVAGLSTDLSTTNSTVAGLGTDLSTTNS

-584 DLDDKLSKLESG
+584 DIDDKLSKLESG

-615 TDGTAVD
+615 TDGNAVD
-622 FSATGGTA
+622 FSSKTGA

-652 QLHGVSDSVAKAIGG
+652 QLHGVSDSVASAIGG

-680 SFTVGDGSG
+680 VFTVGDGSG
-689 GTKIVNSVGDAVTN
+689 GTKIVNSVGEVVTN

-785 SDSVATAI
+785 SDSVASAI

-878 DFSSKTGARTLKGV
+878 DFSSKTGVRTLKGI

-917 ASAIGGGATVNP
+917 ASAIGGGA
-929 DGSISAPSFTV
+929 A
-940 GDGSGGTKIVNS
+940 
-952 VGDVVTNL
+952 
-960 DGRVTTNEGD
+960 
-970 IKKLADD
+970 
-977 IGSGTLGLV
+977 
-986 QQAKPGDDITVGAN
+986 
-1000 TDGNAVDFS
+1000 
-1009 SKTGARTLKGVAA
+1009 
-1022 GDVSAT
+1022 
-1028 STEAVNGS
+1028 
-1036 QLHGV
+1036 
-1041 SDSVASAIGGG
+1041 
-1052 STVNPDGSIS
+1052 
-1062 APSFTVGDGS
+1062 
-1072 GGTKIVNS
+1072 
-1080 VGDVVTNLD
+1080 
-1089 GRVTTNEGDIKKL
+1089 
-1102 ADDIGSGTLGLVQQA
+1102 
-1117 KPGDDITV
+1117 
-1125 GANTD
+1125 
-1130 GNAVDFSSKTGART
+1130 
-1144 LKGVAAG
+1144 
-1151 DVSATSTEAVNGSQL
+1151 
-1166 HGVSDSV
+1166 
-1173 ASAIGGGATVNPDGS
+1173 VNPDGS